1 MKKVFLD
8 TNILLDAALGRQYSK
23 EALTILQS
31 GEDNNV
37 ELYATTLTYAN
48 IAYILRKHSKDEI
61 YNYLRALR
69 TGINILSIDESCL
82 DAAIEGE
89 AADFEDMLQ
98 YQCALKG
105 GCDYIITNNNK
116 DFIAFSNLP
125 VFSSSEFLEQMG
137 ATKMR

>member
-1 MKKVFLD
+1 M
-8 TNILLDAALGRQYSK
+8 
-23 EALTILQS
+23 TILQI
-31 GEDNNV
+31 GENNEI

-98 YQCALKG
+98 YQSALKG
-105 GCDYIITNNNK
+105 GCDCIVTNNKK
-116 DFIAFSNLP
+116 DFIEFSNLP
-125 VFSSSEFLEQMG
+125 LFSSSEFLEQMD
-137 ATKMR
+137 ATDIR